1 MKRYNWENGYFSC
14 STDKSKLQL
23 EIIHH
28 YLSEKSYWAKGRSMK
43 KIKTS
48 IENSECF
55 GIYNKEKQ
63 VGFARVVSDFAIYGY
78 ILDVFVLEDERGKGL
93 GKWLMH
99 CIMNHPK
106 LTEIHR
112 WMLGTED
119 AHGLYKQF
127 GFTPLKKVQIH
138 MERVPE

>member
-78 ILDVFVLEDERGKGL
+78 ILDVFVLEDERGKRL
-93 GKWLMH
+93 GQMANALHYESSKTDGDPSLDAW
-99 CIMNHPK
+99 
-106 LTEIHR
+106 HR
-112 WMLGTED
+112 RRTW
-119 AHGLYKQF
+119 
-127 GFTPLKKVQIH
+127 PI
-138 MERVPE
+138 